1 MSRNLPGA
9 QGRHRARAH
18 DLPLKAALD
27 EDGAGFLTPP
37 AHERLK
43 G

>member
-1 MSRNLPGA
+1 MSRDLPGA

-27 EDGAGFLTPP
+27 KNGTGFLTLPP
-37 AHERLK
+37 HERLK